1 MIRNFRTYDLAIRF
15 YRLCLRQPLVHPEK
29 GQRRRANGSGQVIG
43 SPLPDCRFL
52 EWLTSPWDLFLEGY
66 NPGDEAGSRC
76 QGFVFKK
83 CFSIVKLVVAAESA
97 QAIQGWSSM
106 GIEFVQSESGNPS
119 TAGPQQTTRPS
130 GAV

>member
-29 GQRRRANGSGQVIG
+29 DLPQRRRANGSGQVIG

-66 NPGDEAGSRC
+66 S
-76 QGFVFKK
+76 
-83 CFSIVKLVVAAESA
+83 
-97 QAIQGWSSM
+97 
-106 GIEFVQSESGNPS
+106 SESLAHLRYGLAIALCS
-119 TAGPQQTTRPS
+119 LS
-130 GAV
+130 